1 MQGTTP
7 KVPAMALNASNDS
20 VQFRAAPSVRREP
33 GFTLI
38 ELMVTIFV
46 GAILASIAIPAFQS
60 FVMNDRDSAQ
70 INSLA
75 YSFNY
80 ARSEAVKEDLPGG
93 VTVCPSTG
101 AVCSGT
107 TAWAQGWIVYYTDAS
122 GNTQILQTVPALAGN
137 NTVTPSGA
145 ATAGTG
151 ITFLSSGMATG
162 VAGTMTA
169 PLQIKVCDQRG
180 GSFARQVVVNQLGRV
195 AATQTAGFAIDG
207 ITPLACP

>member
-1 MQGTTP
+1 MRLEAFVKSMQP
-7 KVPAMALNASNDS
+7 
-20 VQFRAAPSVRREP
+20 AAPRSSGGQA

-38 ELMVTIFV
+38 ELIVTVIV
-46 GAILASIAIPAFQS
+46 GAILAAIAVPAFQS

-80 ARSEAVKEDLPGG
+80 ARSEAVKDDLPGG

-107 TAWAQGWIVYYTDAS
+107 TTWSQGWIVYYTDA
-122 GNTQILQTVPALAGN
+122 NNTTQILQTVPALAGS

-145 ATAGTG
+145 ATASTG
-151 ITFLSSGMATG
+151 ISFLSSGMATG
-162 VAGTMTA
+162 LTGSLTQ
-169 PLQIKVCDQRG
+169 PLHIKVCDPRG
-180 GSFARQVVVNQLGRV
+180 ASFAREVVVNQLGRV
-195 AATQTAGFAIDG
+195 AASQTAGLAIDG

>member
-1 MQGTTP
+1 MTLKASIDSMQFPLPFPVG
-7 KVPAMALNASNDS
+7 S
-20 VQFRAAPSVRREP
+20 QE

-38 ELMVTIFV
+38 ELIVTIVV
-46 GAILASIAIPAFQS
+46 GAILATIAIPAFQA

-107 TAWAQGWIVYYTDAS
+107 TAWAQGWIVYYTDA
-122 GNTQILQTVPALAGN
+122 NNTTQILQTIPALAGSN
-137 NTVTPSGA
+137 SVTPAGA
-145 ATAGTG
+145 ANAATG

-162 VAGTMTA
+162 LAGSMNQ
-169 PLQIKVCDQRG
+169 PLHIKVCDQRG
-180 GSFARQVVVNQLGRV
+180 AGFAREVVVNQFGRV
-195 AATQTAGFAIDG
+195 AASQTAGFAIDG
-207 ITPLACP
+207 TTPLACS

>member
-1 MQGTTP
+1 MTLTASINSRQLRA
-7 KVPAMALNASNDS
+7 PA
-20 VQFRAAPSVRREP
+20 SVRRRR

-38 ELMVTIFV
+38 ELVVTMVVAGILT
-46 GAILASIAIPAFQS
+46 AIAVPAFQS

-101 AVCSGT
+101 ATCSGT
-107 TAWAQGWIVYYTDAS
+107 AAWARGWIVYYTDA
-122 GNTQILQTVPALAGN
+122 NNTTQILQTVPALAGSN
-137 NTVTPSGA
+137 SVTPAGA
-145 ATAGTG
+145 ATAATG

-162 VAGTMTA
+162 LTGSLTQ
-169 PLQIKVCDQRG
+169 PLHIKVCDQRG
-180 GSFARQVVVNQLGRV
+180 ASFAREVVVNQLGRV
-195 AATQTAGFAIDG
+195 AASQTAGFAIDG
-207 ITPLACP
+207 TTPLACP

>member
-1 MQGTTP
+1 M
-7 KVPAMALNASNDS
+7 AMASIHS
-20 VQFRAAPSVRREP
+20 MRSPAAPSLRRPE

-38 ELMVTIFV
+38 ELIVTMVV
-46 GAILASIAIPAFQS
+46 GAILAGIAIPAFQS

-80 ARSEAVKEDLPGG
+80 ARSEAVKEDLSGG

-107 TAWAQGWIVYYTDAS
+107 AAWSQGWIVYYTDAS
-122 GNTQILQTVPALAGN
+122 GNMQILQTVPALAGS

-145 ATAGTG
+145 PTASTG

-162 VAGTMTA
+162 LTGSMSA
-169 PLQIKVCDQRG
+169 PLVIKVCDQRG
-180 GSFARQVVVNQLGRV
+180 ASFAREVVVNQLGRV
-195 AATQTAGFAIDG
+195 AASQTAGFAIDG
-207 ITPLACP
+207 TTALVCP